1 MYFACLY
8 LRISCTIKSVDM
20 LTEGGD
26 WVVALGFALDGFR
39 RRFGYAVIP
48 LAPGAVVELPFPV
61 YG

>member
-1 MYFACLY
+1 
-8 LRISCTIKSVDM
+8 M